1 MDEKMRREMIVL
13 SRIAPTKRL
22 KIDNY
27 EYESVAE
34 MIEDRTLDYNDV
46 KDVFGDKAFTRWFF
60 TKHGIRLTEQERM
73 LI

>member
-1 MDEKMRREMIVL
+1 M
-13 SRIAPTKRL
+13 

-46 KDVFGDKAFTRWFF
+46 KDVFGDRAFTRWFF
-60 TKHGIRLTEQERM
+60 TKHGIRLTDQERM